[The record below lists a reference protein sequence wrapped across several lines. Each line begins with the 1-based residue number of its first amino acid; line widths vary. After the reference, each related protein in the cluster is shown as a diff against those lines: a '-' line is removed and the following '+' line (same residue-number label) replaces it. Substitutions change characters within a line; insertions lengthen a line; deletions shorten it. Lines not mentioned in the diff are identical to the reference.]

1 MARQAKQKLGHEL
14 IPWRLYVVV
23 GFVLL
28 LFCSLVA
35 RAAYIQIIE
44 PDKLRHE
51 SDMRT
56 LRTTS
61 NQVQR
66 GLITDRNGD
75 MLAVSVPVRAVWAD
89 PKHAHDQDAF
99 KDMRRWQALADVL
112 QEPVDELVRKVKNN
126 PKKRFVYLKRQVTSA
141 VADYIEQLKIG
152 GIYLKSESR
161 RYYPAGETAA
171 QLIGITNIDD
181 VGIEGIENTYNTWL
195 TGTPS
200 KQKVRKARDGSV
212 VERLDIVQEG
222 ESSNDL
228 VLSIDQRIQQLAYRE
243 LKRATEVYQATSGS
257 VVVIDVTTGEVLAM
271 VNTPSYNPNARDN
284 LQPHRMR
291 NRALTDTF
299 EPGSTIK
306 PFVVAAALDAGT
318 VKVNELISTSPGWM
332 RIGGRQVRDSSNYG
346 DMTLAKILVK
356 SSNVGISKLSLS
368 MPVEQLLGTYQSMG
382 LGNYTGINLTGES
395 AGLIH
400 DRNRWSDFERA
411 TLSFG
416 YGLTATP
423 LQIARMYATLGSGGI
438 LYPVSILKLRQPPKG
453 EQVISNKVAY
463 DVMEMLVGV
472 TETGG
477 TGTKAH
483 IDGYPVAGKS
493 GTSRKAIA
501 GGYGDDYVALF
512 AGVAPVH
519 NPRLAISVVI
529 NEPKGDKYYGGDVSG
544 PAFAKIMSGA
554 LQMLNV
560 EPISEQE
567 AVNLATARGAQ
578 NNVIK

>member
-1 MARQAKQKLGHEL
+1 MARQAKRKLNHEL

-28 LFCSLVA
+28 LFCSLIA

-89 PKHAHDQDAF
+89 PKHAFDQDAF

-112 QEPVDELVRKVKNN
+112 QEPVDDLVRKVKGN
-126 PKKRFVYLKRQVTSA
+126 PKKRFVYLKRQVTPA

-161 RYYPAGETAA
+161 RYYPTGEIAA

-200 KQKVRKARDGSV
+200 KQKVRKSRDGSV
-212 VERLDIVQEG
+212 VERLDMVQEG

-243 LKRATEVYQATSGS
+243 LKRATEMYQATSGS
-257 VVVIDVTTGEVLAM
+257 VVVIDVNTGEVLAM
-271 VNTPSYNPNARDN
+271 ANTPSYNPNSRDN
-284 LQPHRMR
+284 LQTHRMR

-299 EPGSTIK
+299 EPGSTVK
-306 PFVVAAALDAGT
+306 PFVVAAALEAGT
-318 VKVNELISTSPGWM
+318 VKSNELIQTSPGWM
-332 RIGGRQVRDSSNYG
+332 RIGGRQVRDSNNYG
-346 DMTLAKILVK
+346 DMSLAKILVK
-356 SSNVGISKLSLS
+356 SSNVGISKLALS
-368 MPVEQLLGTYQSMG
+368 MPVQQLLGTYQSMG
-382 LGNYTGINLTGES
+382 LGNYSGINLTGES

-416 YGLTATP
+416 YGFTATP
-423 LQIARMYATLGSGGI
+423 LQIARMYATLGSGGM
-438 LYPVSILKLRQPPKG
+438 LYPVSILKLKQAPKG
-453 EQVISNKVAY
+453 EQVISTQVAE
-463 DVMEMLVGV
+463 DVMQMLVGV

-477 TGTKAH
+477 TARKAH
-483 IDGYPVAGKS
+483 IDGYPVAGKT
-493 GTSRKAIA
+493 GTSRKAVA
-501 GGYGDDYVALF
+501 GGYGDDYVGLF

-529 NEPKGDKYYGGDVSG
+529 NEPKGDKYYGGDVAG

-560 EPISEQE
+560 EPISERE
-567 AVNLATARGAQ
+567 AIHLATAQGAQ
-578 NNVIK
+578 HDVIK

>member
-567 AVNLATARGAQ
+567 AVHLATARGAQ

>member
-112 QEPVDELVRKVKNN
+112 QEPVDVLVRKVKNN